1 MATVLV
7 SPRSE
12 GTNTPL
18 KIYEYLASGIPI
30 VATDIQSHTQIL
42 DDDVSF
48 LVKPDG
54 PSMAR
59 GIIASLEDMERRN
72 RTIANARRLFEE
84 KYSRTVY
91 ESKIRRLDG
100 IDRVMCGIAGIACF
114 GDIAGPRYEQLK
126 GMCDTLIHR
135 GPDDEG
141 IDIRDGVGM
150 GMRRLSIIDLSGGKQ
165 PISNED
171 DTSGSC
177 STGKS
182 TISGNCGRT

>member
-1 MATVLV
+1 MGIASVLV

-30 VATDIQSHTQIL
+30 VATAIQSHTQIL

-54 PSMAR
+54 PSMAH

-72 RTIANARRLFEE
+72 RTIASARRLFEE

-91 ESKIRRLDG
+91 ESKIRRL
-100 IDRVMCGIAGIACF
+100 M
-114 GDIAGPRYEQLK
+114 E
-126 GMCDTLIHR
+126 LI
-135 GPDDEG
+135 G
-141 IDIRDGVGM
+141 
-150 GMRRLSIIDLSGGKQ
+150 
-165 PISNED
+165 
-171 DTSGSC
+171 
-177 STGKS
+177 
-182 TISGNCGRT
+182 